1 MFDPHARKDELSR
14 ETMRLKKLGAQLESA
29 RASTLRNIRNA
40 TCGLIIEGI
49 ITRSSTDLSTVSESM
64 IDSHVA
70 SLFNPVDTAYLYI
83 YESAQHSLQPREI
96 EVIESCG
103 DIINSMSSAVGTNG
117 LTIKQFAEE
126 MLSEHGFTMMKS
138 RQPLADFYFG
148 VPKPQLSLYP
158 GMWGSVSPQL
168 LEMYSSGEYFKGRP
182 ASLFIPFVPSRVV
195 DEGCKRIAQAKHDYD
210 EAYNGASH
218 QLRGIIGKEFYPRV
232 RNSASHR
239 RRASMRL
246 EEAKKEYNA
255 TGDLEGFDE
264 GVDRIDWCG

>member
-1 MFDPHARKDELSR
+1 MFDPNAHKDELNR
-14 ETMRLKKLGAQLESA
+14 EAMQLKKLGSRLESE

-49 ITRSSTDLSTVSESM
+49 ITRGDTDLSTVSESM
-64 IDSHVA
+64 IDSHTA
-70 SLFNPVDTAYLYI
+70 SLFHPVDTAYLYV
-83 YESAQHSLQPREI
+83 YESAQHSLLPEEI
-96 EVIESCG
+96 ETIESCE
-103 DIINSMSSAVGTNG
+103 NLTSSMSSAVGTNG
-117 LTIKQFAEE
+117 LTIMQSAEK
-126 MLSEHGFTMMKS
+126 MLFEHGFTMMKS

-148 VPKPQLSLYP
+148 VPKPQLSLHP
-158 GMWGSVSPQL
+158 GMWSFVPSQL

-195 DEGCKRIAQAKHDYD
+195 DEGAERISQAKHDYD
-210 EAYNGASH
+210 DAYDGASH

>member
-1 MFDPHARKDELSR
+1 MFDAHAHKDALNR
-14 ETMRLKKLGAQLESA
+14 ETMQLKKLGAQLESA

-40 TCGLIIEGI
+40 TCGLLIEGV
-49 ITRSSTDLSTVSESM
+49 ITRSDADLSTVSEST
-64 IDSHVA
+64 IDSHAA
-70 SLFNPVDTAYLYI
+70 SLFNPVDAAYLYV
-83 YESAQHSLQPREI
+83 YGSAQNSLLPEEI

-117 LTIKQFAEE
+117 LTIKQSAEE
-126 MLSEHGFTMMKS
+126 MLSEHGFIMTKS

-158 GMWGSVSPQL
+158 GMWGSASLQL
-168 LEMYSSGEYFKGRP
+168 LDIYSSGEYFKSRP

>member
-14 ETMRLKKLGAQLESA
+14 ETMQLKKLGAQLESS

-40 TCGLIIEGI
+40 TCGLLIEGV
-49 ITRSSTDLSTVSESM
+49 ITRSDTDLSTVSEST
-64 IDSHVA
+64 IDSHAA
-70 SLFNPVDTAYLYI
+70 SLFNPVDAAYLYV
-83 YESAQHSLQPREI
+83 YESAQNSLLPEEI

-103 DIINSMSSAVGTNG
+103 DIISSMSSAVGVNG
-117 LTIKQFAEE
+117 LTIMQSAEE
-126 MLSEHGFTMMKS
+126 VLSEHGFTMMKS

-158 GMWGSVSPQL
+158 GMWSFVPSQL
-168 LEMYSSGEYFKGRP
+168 LEMYSSGEYFKSRP
-182 ASLFIPFVPSRVV
+182 ASLFFPFVPNRVV
-195 DEGCKRIAQAKHDYD
+195 DKGCERISQAKHDYD
-210 EAYNGASH
+210 DAYDGASH

-246 EEAKKEYNA
+246 EEAKKEYNS